1 MHEGV
6 DQASSA
12 LEAVVANFGA
22 LVRGVGWRQGLS
34 GADIEEVMQE
44 VRIRLWRNNPGSEQ
58 LAALGASYIYRVAVS
73 AALDIVRSR
82 RTQRVGL
89 ARPIDDPG
97 LALADSAPDPH
108 AAAEAQELAQTVVRA
123 VDLLPASRR
132 PVVRMYLAG
141 YSREEIADFLGWS
154 EGKTRNLLYRG
165 LADLRNRLTEWGI
178 GWEATE

>member
-6 DQASSA
+6 DQASAA

-34 GADIEEVMQE
+34 NADIEEVVQE
-44 VRIRLWRNNPGSEQ
+44 VRIRLWRNNPSSEQ
-58 LAALGASYIYRVAVS
+58 LAALGASYIHRVAVS

-89 ARPIDDPG
+89 ARSTDDPG
-97 LALADSAPDPH
+97 LMLADSAPDPH
-108 AAAEAQELAQTVVRA
+108 AAAEAQELAETVVRA
-123 VDLLPASRR
+123 VDLMPASRR

-154 EGKTRNLLYRG
+154 EAKTRNLLYRG

>member
-1 MHEGV
+1 MNEAV
-6 DQASSA
+6 NQASSA

-22 LVRGVGWRQGLS
+22 LVRGVGWRQGLLD
-34 GADIEEVMQE
+34 ADIEEVVQE
-44 VRIRLWRNNPGSEQ
+44 VRIRLWRNNPSSEQ
-58 LAALGASYIYRVAVS
+58 LTALGASYIYRVAVS

-89 ARPIDDPG
+89 ARSIDDPG
-97 LALADSAPDPH
+97 LTLADSAPDPH
-108 AAAEAQELAQTVVRA
+108 AAAEAKELAETVVRA
-123 VDLLPASRR
+123 VDLMPASRR

-141 YSREEIADFLGWS
+141 YSRQEIADLLGWS
-154 EGKTRNLLYRG
+154 EAKTRNLLYRG